1 MLSIIKSLYLQGLDG
16 LEVEVQVDVSNGI
29 PKYTIVGLPDCSL
42 KESRERVITAIKN
55 TWFNLVSKKIIINLS
70 PANVRK
76 GGAIFDLSI
85 AIGILFSTNL
95 INLNLIEEIEDTIFI
110 GELSLDG
117 RLKHIPGILPICME
131 AKKIGKRR
139 VIVPAANLRE
149 TTFLE
154 GIEVLGANSLKEVI
168 SYLYKEKRLPNQ
180 QEIEKCDISI
190 NSYDIDFADISGQ
203 EFAKRAVEVAV
214 SGGHN
219 IILIGEPGSGK
230 TMLAQRIPTI
240 MPKASIQ
247 DIMEMTRIYSLAGE
261 LTSEESLIV
270 NRPFRSPNHSATIA
284 NMIGGGINTK
294 PGELSLAN
302 RGTLFL
308 DEFPEFKR
316 EVIET
321 LREPME
327 SGLVSINRY
336 NTNVT
341 FPADFMLVAAMNPC
355 QCGFWGSERKE
366 CKCSERQIKNYL
378 KKVSGP
384 VMDRIDLQVEIN
396 SIDCQKL
403 YDSKSESSEIIRKR
417 VQAARDIQSKRYNDY
432 PIKLNSK
439 MNIDMIRK
447 FCIVNRE
454 SQKLLTMA
462 YKKLN
467 LTIRGYYKI
476 LKLARTIAD
485 LEQNEEIQTS
495 HIAEA
500 IQYRSLDRKYDFNK
514 KE

>member
-1 MLSIIKSLYLQGLDG
+1 MLSIIKSLYLQGLNG
-16 LEVEVQVDVSNGI
+16 LEVEIQVDVSNGI

-55 TWFNLVSKKIIINLS
+55 TGFDLASKKIIINLS
-70 PANVRK
+70 PANIRK

-85 AIGILFSTNL
+85 ALGILFSTNL
-95 INLNLIEEIEDTIFI
+95 IDSNILNKIDDTIFI

-117 RLKHIPGILPICME
+117 RLKHISGILPICME
-131 AKKIGKRR
+131 AKRIGKRK
-139 VIVPAANLRE
+139 VIVPAANLKE
-149 TTFLE
+149 TAYLK
-154 GIEVLGANSLKEVI
+154 GIEVLGANSLKDVI
-168 SYLYKEKRLPNQ
+168 LYLYKEKNLVNQ
-180 QEIEKCDISI
+180 QEIKSCNFIKD
-190 NSYDIDFADISGQ
+190 SYDCDFADISGQ
-203 EFAKRAVEVAV
+203 EFAKRAIEVAV

-219 IILIGEPGSGK
+219 IVLIGEPGSGK

-240 MPKASIQ
+240 MPEANIQ

-270 NRPFRSPNHSATIA
+270 NRPFRNPNHGATIA
-284 NMIGGGINTK
+284 SMIGGGINIK
-294 PGELSLAN
+294 PGEFSLAD
-302 RGTLFL
+302 RGVLFL
-308 DEFPEFKR
+308 DEFPEFRR
-316 EVIET
+316 EVIEA

-327 SGLVSINRY
+327 SGLININRY
-336 NTNVT
+336 STNVT

-355 QCGFWGSERKE
+355 QCGFLGSDRKK
-366 CKCSERQIKNYL
+366 CKCSEKQIKNYMRRI
-378 KKVSGP
+378 SGP
-384 VMDRIDLQVEIN
+384 VMDRIDLQVEMN

-403 YDSKSESSEIIRKR
+403 YESKSESSESIKKR
-417 VQAARDIQSKRYNDY
+417 VQAARDIQNFRYKNY
-432 PIKLNSK
+432 VIKTNSK

-454 SQKLLTMA
+454 SQNLLAMA

-476 LKLARTIAD
+476 LKIARTIAD
-485 LEQNEEIQTS
+485 LEQREEIQTS

-500 IQYRSLDRKYDFNK
+500 IQYRSLDRKYDFN
-514 KE
+514 EN